1 MWLALALI
9 VLWQGSSKKVESV
22 NITLFLFLVLFQC
35 APKFI
40 SFEKYGCYVI
50 NNFDFCP
57 LGIVLIVLLQDISC
71 KSTIS
76 KLIIDFAAIYSKIMY
91 DFFLDYQLHYIA
103 VLWQDIFSRSKKL
116 TRKIHLNQV
125 HV

>member
-91 DFFLDYQLHYIA
+91 DFF
-103 VLWQDIFSRSKKL
+103 F
-116 TRKIHLNQV
+116 
-125 HV
+125 